1 MGCPRFTCE
10 TIQGLTLSK
19 KYYICIGP
27 PQFGV
32 FHIEMGERT
41 KEQQL
46 ENWSFT
52 LDNQRVFIIIY
63 IYKI

>member
-41 KEQQL
+41 KEQQV
-46 ENWSFT
+46 EN
-52 LDNQRVFIIIY
+52 
-63 IYKI
+63 